1 MQPKRTRGRRRA
13 ECDVQLIAIR
23 AAIVSED
30 TRAGMHRRRLRVVM
44 PDISRLTSGTVRW
57 I

>member
-1 MQPKRTRGRRRA
+1 
-13 ECDVQLIAIR
+13 VQLIAIR